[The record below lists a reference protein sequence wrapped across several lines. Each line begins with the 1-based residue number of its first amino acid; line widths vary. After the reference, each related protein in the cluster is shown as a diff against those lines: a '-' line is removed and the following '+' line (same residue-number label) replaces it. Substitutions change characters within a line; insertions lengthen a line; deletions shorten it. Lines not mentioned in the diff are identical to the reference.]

1 MLTYEDFAP
10 LVGTTFA
17 LADAPGELVLI
28 EAEALPATSG
38 APRAPFS
45 LLFEG
50 PSQPIL
56 EQQIH
61 TIRHA
66 TLGALE
72 LFLVPLSRGGDAV
85 RYQAIFA

>member
-1 MLTYEDFAP
+1 MLTREDFAP

-28 EAEALPATSG
+28 EAEALPAVSG

-45 LLFEG
+45 LIFKG
-50 PSQPIL
+50 PLQPML

-61 TIRHA
+61 AFRHA

-72 LFLVPLSRGGDAV
+72 LFLVPLSRKGDAV
-85 RYQAIFA
+85 HYQAIFA

>member
-1 MLTYEDFAP
+1 MLTCEDFAP
-10 LVGTTFA
+10 LVGTAFA

-28 EAEALPATSG
+28 EAEALPAGSG

-45 LLFEG
+45 LIFEG
-50 PSQPIL
+50 PLQPML

-61 TIRHA
+61 AFRHA

-72 LFLVPLSRGGDAV
+72 LFLVPLSRGDSAV

>member
-1 MLTYEDFAP
+1 MLNYEDFAP

-17 LADAPGELVLI
+17 LANALGELVLI
-28 EAEALPATSG
+28 DAEALPAGSG

-45 LLFEG
+45 LIFEG
-50 PSQPIL
+50 PLQPML

-61 TIRHA
+61 AFRHE

-72 LFLVPLSRGGDAV
+72 LFLVPLSRGDSAV